1 MLIII
6 VMAVGAILLLQTAG
20 GIPRASV
27 GGPLT
32 IAVVYIAAAL
42 AVAIHEAW
50 TNRRGV
56 VGWVVNLLVSF
67 VGAFVA
73 AQAGGMAMVLLLGA
87 TGNVEGSLA
96 RTGGPLFSIALVG
109 GVLATIFGAWGALQI
124 TNRWR

>member
-27 GGPLT
+27 GGSLT

-87 TGNVEGSLA
+87 IGNVEGSLA
-96 RTGGPLFSIALVG
+96 RTGGPLFSVALVG